1 MNAIVS
7 HRPPIILVVDDEERN
22 VQLLEGLLHD
32 KGYAT
37 IAARSGREALVL
49 AAEKAPDLIILDAM
63 MPDIDGFATVARL
76 KADPGTR
83 PVPVIMITALS
94 DRESKLRALNAGAE
108 EFLTKPVDIADLTAR
123 VRNMLRLKE
132 YGDFLLNHNR
142 ILEERVKERT
152 VQVEEAHR
160 DTILTLAR
168 AAEYRDEET
177 GYHVRRISYYCRLMA
192 SEMGMPSDFITAIYL
207 SSPMHD
213 VGKIGIPDQ
222 ILLKPGEL
230 TSAESAI
237 MKTHSALG
245 AGILAAGRSPYT
257 LMGVE
262 IALNHHEHW
271 DGSGY
276 PNGCKGADI
285 PLPARIMQICDV
297 YDALRSRRP
306 YKPPIAHARS
316 VKIISE
322 GDGRTHPG
330 HFDPAVLACFLKHAT
345 RLGAIYDQYADAIDP

>member
-7 HRPPIILVVDDEERN
+7 HEPPVVLVVDDEERN
-22 VQLLEGLLHD
+22 IRLLEGLLHD
-32 KGYAT
+32 RGYAT
-37 IAARSGREALVL
+37 VTACSGREALVL
-49 AAEKAPDLIILDAM
+49 AAEKKPDLIILDAM
-63 MPDIDGFATVARL
+63 MPDIDGFETVTRL

-94 DRESKLRALNAGAE
+94 DRASKLRALNAGAE

-168 AAEYRDEET
+168 AAEFRDEQT
-177 GYHVRRISYYCRLMA
+177 GYHVRRISYYCRLMS
-192 SEMGMPSDFITAIYL
+192 SEMGMPSDFVAAIYL

-230 TSAESAI
+230 TPEEWAI

-257 LMGVE
+257 VMGAE
-262 IALNHHEHW
+262 IALHHHEHW

-276 PNGCKGADI
+276 PSGCKGEDI

-306 YKPPIAHARS
+306 YKPPLSHARS
-316 VKIISE
+316 VKIIGE

-330 HFDPAVLACFLKHAT
+330 HFDPAVLACFLEHAG
-345 RLGAIYDQYADAIDP
+345 RLGAIYDQYADVVEL